1 MVWITKITT
10 YFHNHHSHPSNP
22 SYPSY
27 PSYPSHQQQGA
38 DRMVSPLLLVFLI
51 YFFL

>member
-38 DRMVSPLLLVFLI
+38 GHPVSPLLLVFLI